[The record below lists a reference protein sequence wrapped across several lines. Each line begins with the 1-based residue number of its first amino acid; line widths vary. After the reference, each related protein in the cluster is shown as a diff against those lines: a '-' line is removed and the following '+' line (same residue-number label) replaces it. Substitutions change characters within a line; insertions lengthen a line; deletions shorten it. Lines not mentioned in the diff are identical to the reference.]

1 MRVVERRIYQHE
13 SAYRDK
19 LIVGLDPVPGLQEG
33 IQRSV
38 AERRTPFWYAGHDI
52 GSGVQ
57 ISTGPVR
64 RNPKVE
70 DKFTTARPWMKEVQ
84 GECRRTRTESGYKA
98 YLRASLPNKAKPQT

>member
-1 MRVVERRIYQHE
+1 MIWIRW
-13 SAYRDK
+13 SSDK
-19 LIVGLDPVPGLQEG
+19 RGRFAALFI
-33 IQRSV
+33 
-38 AERRTPFWYAGHDI
+38 WYAGHDI

>member
-1 MRVVERRIYQHE
+1 MTISFPITAAAKRRRWADDPPPA
-13 SAYRDK
+13 SARGVQN
-19 LIVGLDPVPGLQEG
+19 L
-33 IQRSV
+33 
-38 AERRTPFWYAGHDI
+38 WYAGHDI